1 MLVKS
6 GYYRID
12 RSKILFEQFEDET
25 VLINTETGFYYS
37 LSQEGSQILR
47 LIDEECSADALLSM
61 LFETTDEFASIA
73 GEISNFLANLAN
85 EGIIVPCSVEH
96 KNSAE
101 VLGDKPRCANPAQFK
116 TPVLQ
121 RFDDVRELLL
131 IDPVH
136 QVDQEYG
143 WPKALH
149 TINAPGSSKVDT

>member
-1 MLVKS
+1 MKS
-6 GYYRID
+6 GHYKID

-25 VLINTETGFYYS
+25 VLINIETGFYYS
-37 LSQEGSQILR
+37 LSNDGSEILR
-47 LIDEECSADALLSM
+47 LIDEGCPADALPSV
-61 LFETTDEFASIA
+61 LFESKDKFASVSIQ
-73 GEISNFLANLAN
+73 IWDFLASLAD
-85 EGIIVPCSVEH
+85 EGIIAPCSLTPE
-96 KNSAE
+96 NSPKVLAE
-101 VLGDKPRCANPAQFK
+101 KPRYANPDQFK

-149 TINAPGSSKVDT
+149 NVNASGSLKG

>member
-1 MLVKS
+1 MLVNS

-37 LSQEGSQILR
+37 LSSEGSQILR
-47 LIDEECSADALLSM
+47 LIDEGCPADALPSV
-61 LFETTDEFASIA
+61 LFEATDEFASIDS
-73 GEISNFLANLAN
+73 EISNFLANLAD
-85 EGIIVPCSVEH
+85 EGIIVPCAVGH
-96 KNSAE
+96 KNSAG
-101 VLGDKPRCANPAQFK
+101 VLGDKPRYANPAQFK
-116 TPVLQ
+116 APVLQ

-149 TINAPGSSKVDT
+149 TLNAPGSSKG